1 MRDREPTLAANEPA
15 LDATSSQT
23 APWTHIRCIQSPE
36 AWAVRKKLDS
46 LLVRTHSVRFIGSY
60 PGIKDR
66 GKGAFS
72 PDTGGRCD
80 EEAAW

>member
-1 MRDREPTLAANEPA
+1 MRDRESTLAANEPA

-46 LLVRTHSVRFIGSY
+46 LLVRTDIEQVLNEKKAFILL
-60 PGIKDR
+60 
-66 GKGAFS
+66 
-72 PDTGGRCD
+72 
-80 EEAAW
+80 